1 MAILTSASNENMPD
15 QLKVDGYTDDD
26 YIKTL
31 RWLGTQYNQ
40 PFNNVSLMGVSPTT
54 VNQNSYYQQEY
65 LDNLTYIYGSQT
77 PANYNFFIK
86 DVNGNDTST
95 PLFRGLD
102 IFKIFNYLNGEA
114 QGLIEPLP
122 KVLNASAYS
131 VGAISAKKEM
141 LDFVNFQIKEKMFLS
156 LLQQEAGYSFKAI
169 DRDFK
174 TQNEIDKFF
183 ETAQESME
191 IAYNRIA
198 KHVTYFNNYQNKL
211 PKAFS
216 NTIVGN
222 LAVICVEYQKG
233 QVYWRVVQPENAIV
247 DYSKSLDVHENDDF
261 GGEVYQMPLT
271 QVLAEWDW
279 TDDEI
284 QELKA
289 IGANSNGAFDMLY
302 TSYATNNLFWF
313 NRNQDTPTVTII
325 AGQWKS
331 NEMVDGVIKEVL
343 REGKWIGGK
352 WLKDQKISEGQV
364 WSKGD
369 VSRKRLK
376 YIVMTP
382 NLFLG
387 TSISTVSIVKRI
399 ANLRDAFLTKVT
411 EMASTPLGRVAI
423 VRASKLPT
431 GLKTPD
437 VIAQMKQAKILVIEG
452 EDTEEGDDG
461 RKMAETLDLT
471 IDPSISSILQIAQY
485 YEQMISDV
493 LNIPAQVRGQI
504 TDYTSKSQLQSSQIQ
519 STKGLSYLFKNFLM
533 FEKELL
539 SYSADLFK
547 LLAPNDN
554 LGRENLSL
562 IVGDGMAEM
571 LSMDIVKRMSFEDF
585 LLNLNPND
593 YNSADKKARLT
604 DLIGQ
609 IATSGAPM
617 TVLESYVV
625 AEQAETLTELRN
637 FIETS
642 IFKANQRE
650 DAQIQAQQEHDMA
663 KAELASNTQ
672 DNIINTQVDASLEK
686 QRMSDRTKL
695 LSESMKLSKQDTKK

>member
-1 MAILTSASNENMPD
+1 MPD
-15 QLKVDGYTDDD
+15 QLKVEGYTDDD

-31 RWLGTQYNQ
+31 RWLGNQYNQ
-40 PFNNVSLMGVSPTT
+40 PFNNVSLMGVSPST

-174 TQNEIDKFF
+174 TQNEVDKFF

-547 LLAPNDN
+547 IMAPNDES
-554 LGRENLSL
+554 GRESLSL

-571 LSMDIVKRMSFEDF
+571 LSMDVVKRMSFEDF
-585 LLNLNPND
+585 LINLNPND
-593 YNSADKKARLT
+593 YMSAETKQELAQLAF
-604 DLIGQ
+604 Q
-609 IATSGAPM
+609 SASSGMP
-617 TVLESYVV
+617 TVIMKNYIKIKQS
-625 AEQAETLTELRN
+625 ETLTEAYN
-637 FIETS
+637 YTEQTM
-642 IFKANQRE
+642 FKEQERE
-650 DAQIQAQQEHDMA
+650 DAKMAQEQ
-663 KAELASNTQ
+663 ELAMINNQNNNATQ
-672 DNIINTQVDASLEK
+672 ERITDKNIDAGLEK
-686 QRMSDRTKL
+686 QRMADQTKITTSL
-695 LSESMKLSKQDTKK
+695 IGKQGNKSEK

>member
-1 MAILTSASNENMPD
+1 MPD

-31 RWLGTQYNQ
+31 RWLGNQYNQ
-40 PFNNVSLMGVSPTT
+40 PFNNVSLMGVSPST

-174 TQNEIDKFF
+174 TQNEVDKFF

-547 LLAPNDN
+547 IMAPNDES
-554 LGRENLSL
+554 GRESLSL

-571 LSMDIVKRMSFEDF
+571 LSMDVVKRMSFEDF
-585 LLNLNPND
+585 LINLNPND
-593 YNSADKKARLT
+593 YMSAETKQELAQLAF
-604 DLIGQ
+604 Q
-609 IATSGAPM
+609 SASSGMP
-617 TVLESYVV
+617 TVIMKNYIKIKQS
-625 AEQAETLTELRN
+625 ETLTEAYN
-637 FIETS
+637 YTEQTM
-642 IFKANQRE
+642 FKEQERE
-650 DAQIQAQQEHDMA
+650 DAKMAQEQ
-663 KAELASNTQ
+663 ELAMINNQNNNATQ
-672 DNIINTQVDASLEK
+672 ERITDKNIDAGLEK
-686 QRMSDRTKL
+686 QRMADQTKITTSL
-695 LSESMKLSKQDTKK
+695 IGKQGNKSEK

>member
-1 MAILTSASNENMPD
+1 MPD

-31 RWLGTQYNQ
+31 RWLGNQYNQ
-40 PFNNVSLMGVSPTT
+40 PFNNVSLMGVSPST

-174 TQNEIDKFF
+174 TQNEVDKFF

-313 NRNQDTPTVTII
+313 NRNQDVPTVTII

-364 WSKGD
+364 WTKGD

-471 IDPSISSILQIAQY
+471 IDPSITSILQIAQY

-547 LLAPNDN
+547 IMAPNDES
-554 LGRENLSL
+554 GRESLSL

-571 LSMDIVKRMSFEDF
+571 LSMDVVKRMSFEDF
-585 LLNLNPND
+585 LINLNPND
-593 YNSADKKARLT
+593 YMSAETKQELAQLAF
-604 DLIGQ
+604 Q
-609 IATSGAPM
+609 SASSGMP
-617 TVLESYVV
+617 TVIMKNYIKIKQS
-625 AEQAETLTELRN
+625 ETLTEAYN
-637 FIETS
+637 YTEQTM
-642 IFKANQRE
+642 FKEQERE
-650 DAQIQAQQEHDMA
+650 DAKMAQEQ
-663 KAELASNTQ
+663 ELAMINNQNNNATQ
-672 DNIINTQVDASLEK
+672 ERITDKNIDAGLEK
-686 QRMSDRTKL
+686 QRMADQTKITTSL
-695 LSESMKLSKQDTKK
+695 IGKQGNKSEK